1 MIKTFEQFV
10 STVYGR
16 PINEAFQSSKLR
28 QIIKQHGKPKHSWD
42 NKILYDLKD
51 EEIVDVID
59 KDEYLKHSYTDKENK
74 EAIFKIELEDGYYLI
89 ISNLGILY
97 TYWDYITH
105 NINKQKEEIFKKRH
119 AERHKG
125 NLGKGGDTI
134 HKKHMEKVKEIGS
147 KRLAK
152 KLQEF
157 IPEIVETLQSALE
170 DFDISNIEPDT
181 HTSYDDY
188 DIEIISLD
196 GDDYTIYVYI
206 DIVTSEKE
214 SRGGEYYYE
223 GKYTL
228 EKFEIMSNEE
238 GYTVSN
244 IDLGITYDK
253 YDNLFKTYEVDL
265 DGGVYDY
272 YELYGVSPRD
282 FV

>member
-16 PINEAFQSSKLR
+16 PINEAFKSNKLR
-28 QIIKQHGKPKHSWD
+28 QIIKQHGKPKYSWE

-51 EEIVDVID
+51 EEIIDVVDE
-59 KDEYLKHSYTDKENK
+59 DEYYDKYFNKHKRGGKET
-74 EAIFKIELEDGYYLI
+74 IFTITLEDGYSI
-89 ISNLGILY
+89 VISNLDIPY
-97 TYWDYITH
+97 IATDY
-105 NINKQKEEIFKKRH
+105 NEEKDKIFKKRH

-147 KRLAK
+147 KRLVK

-170 DFDISNIEPDT
+170 NNVNISDIGPNK

-188 DIEIISLD
+188 DIENISLD
-196 GDDYTIYVYI
+196 GDDYAINVYI
-206 DIVTSEKE
+206 DIVTSYTTYHN
-214 SRGGEYYYE
+214 GEYYYTGE
-223 GKYTL
+223 YTL
-228 EKFEIMSNEE
+228 EKFEIVSYEE

-244 IDLGITYDK
+244 IDLGITHDK
-253 YDNLFKTYEVDL
+253 YDNLFQTYEV
-265 DGGVYDY
+265 
-272 YELYGVSPRD
+272 ELEV
-282 FV
+282 